1 MADQGSTWSWG
12 RRTVDA
18 MTSNTAPAK
27 RPGVVVACGQGER
40 LLTVEEVA
48 EWLGVPVG
56 TIYAWRY
63 RSTGPA
69 SYKVGRHVRFRRED
83 VERWLEDQR
92 TEPIQPSPLRRVL
105 GVATVRNPARTPNP
119 WRTGA
124 RSTIDSRIGPSRRAG
139 AAPGAHGAN
148 PRPHP
153 RILRGRGRV
162 LGAAEERDR
171 SRGRWW

>member
-1 MADQGSTWSWG
+1 
-12 RRTVDA
+12 
-18 MTSNTAPAK
+18 MTSNTASAK
-27 RPGVVVACGQGER
+27 RPGLLVACGQGER

-69 SYKVGRHVRFRRED
+69 SYKVGRHVRFRRAD

-92 TEPIQPSPLRRVL
+92 TEPIQPSPLRRLL
-105 GVATVRNPARTPNP
+105 GVATVRNPARTPNLQ
-119 WRTGA
+119 WTRV
-124 RSTIDSRIGPSRRAG
+124 RSTIDSRIGPSRRAST
-139 AAPGAHGAN
+139 APGAQSAN

-153 RILRGRGRV
+153 RIVRGRGRV
-162 LGAAEERDR
+162 LGVVEVSGRGK
-171 SRGRWW
+171 GRWW

>member
-1 MADQGSTWSWG
+1 
-12 RRTVDA
+12 
-18 MTSNTAPAK
+18 MTSNTASAK
-27 RPGVVVACGQGER
+27 RPGVLVACGQGER

-69 SYKVGRHVRFRRED
+69 SYKVGRHVRFRRVD

-92 TEPIQPSPLRRVL
+92 TEPIEPSPLRRLL
-105 GVATVRNPARTPNP
+105 GVATVRNPARTSSQLRP
-119 WRTGA
+119 GA
-124 RSTIDSRIGPSRRAG
+124 RSTIDPRISQSRRGG
-139 AAPGAHGAN
+139 AAPDAQAAN

-162 LGAAEERDR
+162 LGAAGERDMR
-171 SRGRWW
+171 RGRWW

>member
-1 MADQGSTWSWG
+1 MAGQGSTWSSG

-18 MTSNTAPAK
+18 RTSNTASAN
-27 RPGVVVACGQGER
+27 RPGVLVACGQGER

-69 SYKVGRHVRFRRED
+69 SYKVGRHVRFRRAD

-92 TEPIQPSPLRRVL
+92 TDPIQPSPLRRLL
-105 GVATVRNPARTPNP
+105 GVATVRNPARIPDP
-119 WRTGA
+119 PRIGG

-162 LGAAEERDR
+162 LGAAGERDGR
-171 SRGRWW
+171 RGR

>member
-1 MADQGSTWSWG
+1 M
-12 RRTVDA
+12 
-18 MTSNTAPAK
+18 
-27 RPGVVVACGQGER
+27 ACGQGER

-63 RSTGPA
+63 RSIGPA
-69 SYKVGRHVRFRRED
+69 SYKVGRYVRFRRGD

-92 TEPIQPSPLRRVL
+92 TEPVQPSMLRQLL
-105 GVATVRNPARTPNP
+105 GVSPVRKPARTLTPP
-119 WRTGA
+119 RTGL
-124 RSTIDSRIGPSRRAG
+124 RSTFDPRMSQSRRVST
-139 AAPGAHGAN
+139 APGAQSAN

-162 LGAAEERDR
+162 LGAVGVSGREE
-171 SRGRWW
+171 GRWW

>member
-1 MADQGSTWSWG
+1 M
-12 RRTVDA
+12 
-18 MTSNTAPAK
+18 
-27 RPGVVVACGQGER
+27 ACGQGER

-69 SYKVGRHVRFRRED
+69 SYKVGRHVRFRRGD
-83 VERWLEDQR
+83 VERWLEDLR
-92 TEPIQPSPLRRVL
+92 TEPIQPSPLRRLL

-119 WRTGA
+119 SRTGR
-124 RSTIDSRIGPSRRAG
+124 RSTFDPRMSLSQRAST
-139 AAPGAHGAN
+139 APGAQGAN

-153 RILRGRGRV
+153 RIVRGRGRG
-162 LGAAEERDR
+162 LGAVGVSDR
-171 SRGRWW
+171 GKGRWW

>member
-1 MADQGSTWSWG
+1 ML
-12 RRTVDA
+12 
-18 MTSNTAPAK
+18 
-27 RPGVVVACGQGER
+27 VACGQGER
-40 LLTVEEVA
+40 LLTVDEVA

-69 SYKVGRHVRFRRED
+69 SYKVGRHVRFRRTD

-92 TEPIQPSPLRRVL
+92 TEPVQPSMLRQLL
-105 GVATVRNPARTPNP
+105 GVGPVRKTARALNPP
-119 WRTGA
+119 RTGL
-124 RSTIDSRIGPSRRAG
+124 RSTTDSRMSLSRRAPT
-139 AAPGAHGAN
+139 APGAQSAN

-162 LGAAEERDR
+162 LGAVGVS
-171 SRGRWW
+171 SRGEGRWW